1 MITQPRSIWS
11 VLLIV
16 ALGLLAVFVGAGYG
30 MILLPI
36 GFILFAL
43 MLGAAGAMFGSR

>member
-1 MITQPRSIWS
+1 MLSRPRSIWS
-11 VLLIV
+11 VLGIV
-16 ALGLLAVFVGAGYG
+16 ALVAAGVFVAAGYG
-30 MILLPI
+30 MILLPM